1 MTVLTSIL
9 TFIGGS
15 GVITLIT
22 LLVKVSMDYSKL
34 KTIVEEIREDN
45 KKLQDSYEKLL
56 KDIELKNKETLKNF
70 EEKIRDLELK
80 LNTAKE
86 FIDKQLNT
94 LYDFRLQASQ
104 ELATVSAQLIALKE
118 SIDNQF
124 ATVNQKLDNLPKEK

>member
-1 MTVLTSIL
+1 MTVLTAIL